1 MLIKNFSLSLDIRSR
16 PGLVLNNMHQ
26 FYDLCSKFLRSSNSK
41 SRVAHA
47 LVSLKNCS
55 YLTSFFFSLGTASL
69 DPGGQIITRKWE
81 LSPEVRPTRFDEIR
95 RGPKCRSFHEFSY
108 SFAQRNS
115 SFTSFNDCYD
125 SKEFRA
131 CCYCCYGCCLVR
143 RRAAAALLVCTGRCS
158 APPMHS
164 SSNKQKLAENKFTQ
178 SDFTSFYRQ
187 VSPN

>member
-55 YLTSFFFSLGTASL
+55 YLTSFFSLGTASL
-69 DPGGQIITRKWE
+69 DPGGQVITRKWE

-95 RGPKCRSFHEFSY
+95 RGPKCRLFHEFS
-108 SFAQRNS
+108 S
-115 SFTSFNDCYD
+115 
-125 SKEFRA
+125 
-131 CCYCCYGCCLVR
+131 
-143 RRAAAALLVCTGRCS
+143 LLLKGILLS
-158 APPMHS
+158 
-164 SSNKQKLAENKFTQ
+164 
-178 SDFTSFYRQ
+178 Q
-187 VSPN
+187 VSTTATTAKSSVPAATAATAAV

>member
-55 YLTSFFFSLGTASL
+55 YLTSFFSLGTASL
-69 DPGGQIITRKWE
+69 DPGGQVITRKWE

-95 RGPKCRSFHEFSY
+95 RGPKCRSFHEFS
-108 SFAQRNS
+108 S
-115 SFTSFNDCYD
+115 
-125 SKEFRA
+125 
-131 CCYCCYGCCLVR
+131 
-143 RRAAAALLVCTGRCS
+143 LLLKGILLS
-158 APPMHS
+158 
-164 SSNKQKLAENKFTQ
+164 
-178 SDFTSFYRQ
+178 Q
-187 VSPN
+187 VSTTATTAKSSVPAATAATAAV